1 MINLGFRLVG
11 SGSPYSSSFLM
22 KNQYAPLIQSFV
34 CRKKQKMAMDTNVPV
49 LLIFLFGSQVDT
61 NVPVLLIFLFGSQV
75 AVNHLN

>member
-1 MINLGFRLVG
+1 
-11 SGSPYSSSFLM
+11 
-22 KNQYAPLIQSFV
+22 
-34 CRKKQKMAMDTNVPV
+34 MAMDTNVPV